1 MQESFILNYFVHYL
15 RVYPYEYSHMIFN
28 NLENEETKCNL
39 NNSENKNQSAYHVN
53 NMVMTIRS
61 RSIK

>member
-1 MQESFILNYFVHYL
+1 
-15 RVYPYEYSHMIFN
+15 MIFN

-39 NNSENKNQSAYHVN
+39 NNSENKNQSAYYVN
-53 NMVMTIRS
+53 NMLMTIRS

>member
-1 MQESFILNYFVHYL
+1 MQESFILNYFVHNL
-15 RVYPYEYSHMIFN
+15 RVYPCEYSHMIFN

-39 NNSENKNQSAYHVN
+39 NNSENKNQSAYYVN
-53 NMVMTIRS
+53 NMLMTIRS